1 MEVEIISTEF
11 IKPSSPTPSH
21 LKTYKLSLL
30 DQFAPHVYFP
40 HLVFYPANE
49 ISISETSQVLKQS
62 LSKTLALYHPL
73 AGKTNDSLSIDC
85 DDKGACYINARVN
98 SNLQDYLNQPTLS
111 TLAKFLPQETAY
123 KEVPPGAR
131 AVVIQETLFSCGCIA
146 IAFVVPHSIFDAAA
160 ISAFM
165 RTWASIARDPNDGAL
180 FPDFTASSI
189 FPQNTTS
196 VPQNS
201 TSLAAAIVGKGEFVV
216 KRFVFDGSVINSLKD
231 KAISSGVRNPTRVE
245 VVSGLL
251 LKFLKSALM
260 VKSGNPKST
269 YVTNTVNL
277 RRKAVPPFSE
287 TSVGNFLWLTS
298 ILSQGEDTELYTL
311 VRQMREA
318 VSGINGDLVKRLEGD
333 GGLKA
338 LREFMKEFGESCSNA
353 LSKGAEAVGLNS
365 WCNLGFYEADFGW
378 GKPLWIP
385 IIIGLAKPLPVFFM
399 YLMDTRHGN
408 GIEAWVVLDEEVM
421 TLLERHKEFLS
432 LALVDPNPLE
442 LVH

>member
-21 LKTYKLSLL
+21 LRTYKLSLL

-62 LSKTLALYHPL
+62 LSKTLALYYPL
-73 AGKTNDSLSIDC
+73 AGKANDSLSIDC
-85 DDKGACYINARVN
+85 DDNGACYINARVN
-98 SNLQDYLNQPTLS
+98 GNLRDYLKQPTLS
-111 TLAKFLPQETAY
+111 TLAKVLPQEAC

-131 AVVIQETLFSCGCIA
+131 VVVIQETLFSCGCIA

-160 ISAFM
+160 ISTFM
-165 RTWASIARDPNDGAL
+165 RTWASIARDPNDGGL

-201 TSLAAAIVGKGEFVV
+201 TSLTAAIVGKGEFVV

-231 KAISSGVRNPTRVE
+231 KAISSGVQNPTRVE

-251 LKFLKSALM
+251 LKCLKSALM
-260 VKSGNPKST
+260 VKSGNPKSLC
-269 YVTNTVNL
+269 VTNTVNM
-277 RRKAVPPFSE
+277 RGKAVPPFSKS
-287 TSVGNFLWLTS
+287 SVGNFLWLTS
-298 ILSQGEDTELYTL
+298 ILSQGEDTELCTF

-318 VSGINGDLVKRLEGD
+318 ISAINGDLVKRLEGD
-333 GGLKA
+333 GGSKILS
-338 LREFMKEFGESCSNA
+338 EFMKAFGESCSNA
-353 LSKGAEAVGLNS
+353 LSRGAKAVGLNS

-385 IIIGLAKPLPVFFM
+385 IICLAKPLPVFFM

-408 GIEAWVVLDEEVM
+408 GIEAWVVLDGEVM
-421 TLLERHKEFLS
+421 TLLERHEEFLS